1 MERLSPRDRILDA
14 AAQVM
19 RDDGI
24 SRATTK
30 QIAAAAGYS
39 EAMLYKS
46 FSDKQD
52 IFLAVLTERVPKL
65 AQPDSLVGRSTVS
78 ANLEVLLGQLLSFYV
93 QTFPI
98 AASIFSSKELLS
110 SHREAMRDRKAGP
123 HVPSS
128 IVQRYLDA
136 EQAAGRLQPDCDTRA
151 VAVLLTGAALHESF
165 LAAFDGRTSVPHRAA
180 VARQLISV
188 IKPYLADGPAG
199 PSSPATTSSDGPR

>member
-19 RDDGI
+19 RDEGI

-52 IFLAVLTERVPKL
+52 IFLAVLTERVPQL
-65 AQPDSLVGRSTVS
+65 AQPDSLVGRATVT
-78 ANLEVLLGQLLSFYV
+78 ANLEVLVGQLLSFYV

-98 AASIFSSKELLS
+98 AGSIFSSKELLS
-110 SHREAMRDRKAGP
+110 SHREIMRSRNAGP
-123 HVPSS
+123 HVPREL
-128 IVQRYLDA
+128 VRRYLDA
-136 EQAAGRLQPDCDTRA
+136 EQAAGRLNMHCDTRA
-151 VAVLLTGAALHESF
+151 IALLLTGAAFHESF
-165 LAAFDGRTSVPHRAA
+165 LAAFDGRTTVPHRAA
-180 VARQLISV
+180 IARQVVGV
-188 IKPYLADGPAG
+188 IQPYLADGPAQQ
-199 PSSPATTSSDGPR
+199 PPVTS

>member
-14 AAQVM
+14 AARVM

-46 FSDKQD
+46 FTDKQD
-52 IFLAVLTERVPKL
+52 IFLAVLTERVPQL
-65 AQPDSLVGRSTVS
+65 AQPDSLVGKATVR
-78 ANLEVLLGQLLSFYV
+78 ANLEVLVGQLLGFYV

-98 AASIFSSKELLS
+98 AASIFSSKELLH
-110 SHREAMRDRKAGP
+110 SHREIMRDRKAGP
-123 HVPSS
+123 HVPSGV
-128 IVQRYLDA
+128 VQRYLEA
-136 EQAAGRLQPDCDTRA
+136 ERAAGRLNADCDTRA

-165 LAAFDGRTSVPHRAA
+165 LAAFDGRTSVPDRAA
-180 VARQLISV
+180 IARQV
-188 IKPYLADGPAG
+188 VGVVEPYLTGGPAPQQ
-199 PSSPATTSSDGPR
+199 PSVDS